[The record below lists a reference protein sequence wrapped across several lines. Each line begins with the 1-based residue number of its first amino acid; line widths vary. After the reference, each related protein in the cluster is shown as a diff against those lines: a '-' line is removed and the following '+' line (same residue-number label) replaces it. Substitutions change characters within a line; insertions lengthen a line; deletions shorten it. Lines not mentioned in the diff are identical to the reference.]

1 MIGTIDLTS
10 IQSVPSWTRLDS
22 AEELAELAMEVDEGW
37 LAALDLVNK
46 VVDYSRFLPIAALHR
61 VMEEALLVHKDQV
74 VRTAALATLL
84 RCLDCRPPCAA
95 TSTYYLELMSIHRPH
110 LDLAPGRRWEFDP
123 EEPWAFLQAAIEGA
137 SRAEEAGE
145 EAAGPLLLLQFLTEL
160 LTRDLAAWQEEQA
173 AADSLAVGWRP
184 LLAHILFPHTAAWGR
199 RLERLCRLYSAAPG
213 PALRALVGLAA
224 QLLSHKERVA
234 ARGSNE
240 SKVEMARCLAALLAG
255 KGLGAERLGA
265 EVSPVHLH
273 VPLTPQLY
281 LLQPAWLAA
290 LVSSALLHR
299 LYGREEGETTSL
311 RSLITGFINIS
322 VSEMPEVP
330 APLLVSTP
338 KPKPSALGS
347 KSSAP
352 SLLSPKPGRKVN
364 VTKRNQYGE
373 IVLHGFAKKGNLAR
387 MRECLLT
394 PGLDINSR
402 DNNGWTPLHEAV
414 VSGNQ
419 EAVRLL
425 VEHQPSSRTLHHFFS
440 PSTAA
445 RRPGRVDLLAGDKE
459 HGMNPVQ
466 EAVSH
471 DQVEMVRFLLDTV
484 AARSPGL
491 ATLQEVLAARTAGG
505 LVLADLARST
515 PMEELLASY
524 TGGREEV
531 PCPLQLADPG
541 LFAIILHQ
549 VTARISIP
557 ALPLML
563 TRGGQA
569 A

>member
-1 MIGTIDLTS
+1 
-10 IQSVPSWTRLDS
+10 
-22 AEELAELAMEVDEGW
+22 
-37 LAALDLVNK
+37 
-46 VVDYSRFLPIAALHR
+46 
-61 VMEEALLVHKDQV
+61 
-74 VRTAALATLL
+74 
-84 RCLDCRPPCAA
+84 
-95 TSTYYLELMSIHRPH
+95 MS
-110 LDLAPGRRWEFDP
+110 
-123 EEPWAFLQAAIEGA
+123 
-137 SRAEEAGE
+137 
-145 EAAGPLLLLQFLTEL
+145 
-160 LTRDLAAWQEEQA
+160 
-173 AADSLAVGWRP
+173 
-184 LLAHILFPHTAAWGR
+184 
-199 RLERLCRLYSAAPG
+199 
-213 PALRALVGLAA
+213 
-224 QLLSHKERVA
+224 
-234 ARGSNE
+234 
-240 SKVEMARCLAALLAG
+240 
-255 KGLGAERLGA
+255 
-265 EVSPVHLH
+265 
-273 VPLTPQLY
+273 PLTPQLY

-524 TGGREEV
+524 TGGRGEV
-531 PCPLQLADPG
+531 PRPLQLADPG

-549 VTARISIP
+549 VTATTSPLGSDIP
-557 ALPLML
+557 
-563 TRGGQA
+563 
-569 A
+569 